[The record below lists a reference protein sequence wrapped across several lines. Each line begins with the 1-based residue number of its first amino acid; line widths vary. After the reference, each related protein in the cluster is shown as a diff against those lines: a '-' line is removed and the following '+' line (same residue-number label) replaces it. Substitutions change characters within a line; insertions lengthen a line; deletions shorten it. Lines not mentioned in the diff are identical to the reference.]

1 MPKNRGEDAAPTT
14 MTEQPHGGELR
25 KGRHSQPNQIYL
37 LTSVSYQRR
46 PVFADFHLG
55 RVVVNAMRHHD
66 LVGNTETLAYVVMP
80 DHFHWLLSLG
90 SHFDLPR
97 LMASLKGYTAR
108 RIKERIDLGGD
119 PLWQEGY
126 HDHALRGRRT
136 FRPRP
141 GTSWPIR
148 CARSWSNGWGITRC
162 GMRSGCRLC
171 RSTRKG

>member
-14 MTEQPHGGELR
+14 MTEQPHGGDLR

-46 PVFADFHLG
+46 QVFADFHLG

-66 LVGNTETLAYVVMP
+66 LAGNTETLAYVVMP

-90 SHFDLPR
+90 SHFDLSR

-126 HDHALRGRRT
+126 HDHALRREEDLQAA
-136 FRPRP
+136 
-141 GTSWPIR
+141 
-148 CARSWSNGWGITRC
+148 ARYVVANPLRAKLVE
-162 GMRSGCRLC
+162 RL
-171 RSTRKG
+171 GDYPLWDAIWL

>member
-1 MPKNRGEDAAPTT
+1 MLKNRGEDAAPTT
-14 MTEQPHGGELR
+14 MTEQPHGGDLR

-37 LTSVSYQRR
+37 LTSVSYQRH

-66 LVGNTETLAYVVMP
+66 LAGNTETLAYVVMP

-126 HDHALRGRRT
+126 HDHALRREEDVQAA
-136 FRPRP
+136 
-141 GTSWPIR
+141 
-148 CARSWSNGWGITRC
+148 ARYVVGNPLRAGLVE
-162 GMRSGCRLC
+162 RL
-171 RSTRKG
+171 GDYPLWDAIWL